1 MFTQKELLEYTAFA
15 RQIISTIDQQNLT
28 NQRQQLELDLS
39 SPDIWKNPKQA
50 TNLNQNLTRINKS
63 IAEFEL
69 FENELENLLVAFEL
83 GDQEAFDSTKKLL
96 DTELELFQN
105 QKFLSGKF
113 DSQGAFLS
121 IYAGAGGVD
130 AQDWSST
137 LCAMYQTFGKNQG
150 WSVALV
156 SISVG
161 EEAGIKSAMLE
172 IKGNNVYGLLKEEAG
187 VHRMV
192 RISPFNSGGTR
203 ETSFAMVEVMPN
215 NLQKEIDIKIDE
227 KDLRVDTFMSGG
239 KGGQGVNTTYSAVRI
254 VHIPTGISAQCQ
266 DERSQIMNRDRCMQI
281 LTNRLIAVELRKQ
294 KEFERELKGAI
305 VSAEWGS
312 QIRSYV
318 LHPYKMVKDHRSGW
332 ETGDIA
338 KIIEYGEILPIIWSV
353 KKSKTDTD

>member
-1 MFTQKELLEYTAFA
+1 MFTQKELLEYTQFVK
-15 RQIISTIDQQNLT
+15 QIISTVDQYSLKAEQQELT
-28 NQRQQLELDLS
+28 QKLT
-39 SPDIWKNPKQA
+39 SPDIWSDSKQA
-50 TNLNQNLTRINKS
+50 TLLNQNLTKINKS
-63 IAEFEL
+63 IAEIEL
-69 FENELENLLVAFEL
+69 LQNELENLLVAFEF
-83 GDQEAFDSTKKLL
+83 DDVEAFELIKKLL
-96 DTELELFQN
+96 DKQLDLFQN

-113 DSQGAFLS
+113 DSQGVFLS

-130 AQDWSST
+130 AQDWSSS

-156 SISVG
+156 AISVG

-172 IKGNNVYGLLKEEAG
+172 IKGENAYGLLKEEAG

-203 ETSFAMVEVMPN
+203 ETSFAMVEVIPN
-215 NLQKEIDIKIDE
+215 NLQKEIDITIDE
-227 KDLRVDTFMSGG
+227 KDLRIDTFMSSG
-239 KGGQGVNTTYSAVRI
+239 KGGQSVNTTYSAVRI

-281 LTNRLIAVELRKQ
+281 LTNRLIVIELGKQ

-305 VSAEWGS
+305 VSAQWGS

-338 KIIEYGEILPIIWSV
+338 KVIEYGDILPIIWSV
-353 KKSKTDTD
+353 KKSKAEI